1 MGCGIY
7 MITNIINGK
16 IYVGSSI
23 DIKTRIMK
31 HKYMLRRNKHVNQ
44 YLQSSFNKH
53 SENSFIF
60 EKLENCEF
68 NDLIERENHY
78 INKFNSNNLE
88 FGYNLATVNEFR
100 RNNYNKEV
108 KIKNSKINLIKN
120 GNFIKFKAINLT
132 NNNEIIFDSLVDAAD
147 YLFTNNFSKGK
158 LTNIRQKISHC
169 LRGKK
174 IDNGFNGS
182 IRKTAYNHLWVIIQ

>member
-1 MGCGIY
+1 
-7 MITNIINGK
+7 MIKNIKNGK
-16 IYVGSSI
+16 IYIGSSI
-23 DIKTRIMK
+23 NIEKRLMK
-31 HKYMLRRNKHVNQ
+31 HKYMLRRDKHVNR

-53 SENSFIF
+53 TENSFIF
-60 EKLENCEF
+60 EKVEICCF
-68 NDLIERENHY
+68 NKLIERENFY
-78 INKFNSNNLE
+78 ISKYNSNNLE

-120 GNFIKFKAINLT
+120 GNFIKFKAINL
-132 NNNEIIFDSLVDAAD
+132 NDNNEIVFDSLVDAAD
-147 YLFTNNFSKGK
+147 YLFKNNFSKGK

-174 IDNGFNGS
+174 VNNGSKGS
-182 IRKTAYNHLWVIIQ
+182 IRKTAYNHSWVIIK